1 MSRPRDFA
9 ALTVLCFLN
18 EGDRHP
24 YEMLR
29 LVRQRH
35 KDNIIPGLP
44 RSIYRAIER
53 LQADG
58 LIEPVETTREGRRPE
73 RTVYRITPD
82 GGEEMVTQLT
92 RLVTT
97 PEEIPAF
104 GAALSLLGNLD
115 GDLQVSALRQR
126 RIRLEGRLA
135 EYAAQLAA
143 AGPHLEYKRVM
154 ELDYLCAVGEAELDW
169 LRRVLATLRDEPAR
183 AG

>member
-1 MSRPRDFA
+1 MGRPRDFA

-24 YEMLR
+24 YEMLL

-35 KDNIIPGLP
+35 KDTIITGLP

-82 GGEEMVTQLT
+82 GREEMATQLS

-97 PEEIPAF
+97 PEEVPPF
-104 GAALSLLGNLD
+104 GAALSLLGNLEP
-115 GDLQVSALRQR
+115 DLQISALRQR

-135 EYAAQLAA
+135 EYEAQLAA

-154 ELDYLCAVGEAELDW
+154 ELDYLCAVGHAELAW
-169 LRRVLATLRDEPAR
+169 LRRVLAALKEEPAK